1 MIDRKPLPNNRIA
14 LFFLIFICYSLLTT
28 PGITSQR
35 SMDNGDKS
43 ITDNQ
48 TGLMW
53 ISKDNG
59 FPINW
64 FDAVKYCE
72 KLKLGGYFDWRMPT
86 LAELRSLFNP
96 NEKNQNGYHL
106 NKLITTTA
114 QSCWSSET
122 YGNSAGR
129 FNFTHGKEYWLRK
142 SYSGPTRVLAVRN
155 LQ

>member
-1 MIDRKPLPNNRIA
+1 MVNRKYLAVSRIA
-14 LFFLIFICYSLLTT
+14 LIFLVFICYSFLTS
-28 PGITSQR
+28 PGITAQR
-35 SMDNGDKS
+35 FLDNGDNT

-48 TGLMW
+48 TGLLW
-53 ISKDNG
+53 VSKDNG
-59 FPINW
+59 NPINW
-64 FDAVKYCE
+64 FDAVKYCGN
-72 KLKLGGYFDWRMPT
+72 LKVGGYSDWRLPT
-86 LAELRSLFNP
+86 LAELRSLFNL

>member
-1 MIDRKPLPNNRIA
+1 MINRIS
-14 LFFLIFICYSLLTT
+14 LPINRIVFLFLIFICYSLLTA

-35 SMDNGDKS
+35 FMDNGDKTV
-43 ITDNQ
+43 TDNQ
-48 TGLMW
+48 TSLMW

-59 FPINW
+59 IPINW
-64 FDAVKYCE
+64 FDAVKYCDN
-72 KLKLGGYFDWRMPT
+72 LKVGGYFDWRMPT
-86 LAELRSLFNP
+86 LPKLRSLFSP
-96 NEKNQNGYHL
+96 NKKNQNGYHL